1 MAKTRAQ
8 KAEAISKIA
17 DRLKRMKGAAFS
29 QAMGYTMADA
39 DKLRAKAAEKNVDVF
54 VAKKTLLTL
63 AAKEAGV
70 TGLERDTLDGS
81 ILVAV
86 SYTDEVSAAK
96 LLKDLAKEKDTIK
109 MLAGVLEGKFVS
121 QEEVKRLADLPSKE
135 QLLGQLVG
143 TLNAPISGFVNV
155 LAGNLRGLVTVLK
168 AVGEQKGA

>member
-1 MAKTRAQ
+1 MAKTRGQ
-8 KAEAISKIA
+8 KADVIAKIA
-17 DRLKRMKGAAFS
+17 ARFARMKGAAFS

-39 DKLRAKAAEKNVDVF
+39 DKLRAKAAAKDVEVF

-63 AAKEAGV
+63 AAKQAGI

-81 ILVAV
+81 VLVAV
-86 SYTDEVSAAK
+86 SYSDEVSAAK
-96 LLKDLAKEKDTIK
+96 LLKDLAREKDTIK
-109 MLAGVLEGKFVS
+109 MLAGVLEGKFVGQS
-121 QEEVKRLADLPSKE
+121 EVKRLADLPSKE

-168 AVGEQKGA
+168 AVQEQKT